1 MRVVRAMSTRGES
14 GASAVEFALV
24 SLILFPLLFGI
35 LQYGYYFFALQNG
48 NSVAREAARKVS
60 VGDCSSNTA
69 LETYVDT
76 RLAGVER
83 RNLDVGREYLDASG
97 LATTTPAVGGSV
109 KVTVTFNTLDL
120 GLVPVP
126 GDGLVTKT
134 AETRVEDLMPGTC

>member
-1 MRVVRAMSTRGES
+1 MLRHYREHPIKREPGMRVVRAMSTRGDS

-69 LETYVDT
+69 LETV
-76 RLAGVER
+76 
-83 RNLDVGREYLDASG
+83 
-97 LATTTPAVGGSV
+97 
-109 KVTVTFNTLDL
+109 FW
-120 GLVPVP
+120 
-126 GDGLVTKT
+126 
-134 AETRVEDLMPGTC
+134 